1 MLSVILQ
8 RRNLTMLLKRFMIT
22 LCLLLSLSIS
32 AHATLNQSS
41 NDGSIL
47 KQIIIFGRHGVR
59 APTTDRSNLPQM
71 SVDAYPEFEVP
82 AGYLTSHGYQA
93 EVLLGAFFRSYLIR
107 EGLLTGSVETD
118 AVNSYFRA
126 NSIQRSNVT
135 AAAFSA
141 GLLPN
146 VTPAVQSYP
155 LGQPDPVFDPI
166 AANVVTVDTD
176 RAVMEANGIFNN
188 GAALISAYSGEYSLI
203 RSVLQGYPL
212 GTQPP
217 PLTPNG
223 LVDPTILPIPLTA
236 NTSGLSTGNVI
247 DIGGLGLVNEAV
259 DPFVMEYANGFPLN
273 QVAWGRL
280 TLDTLSQQ
288 TRIISYVFNIEL
300 LSPYLNQLQSSNAAA
315 HILRTMEQAAYH
327 KTLPGSF
334 GNANSR
340 CVVVI
345 SSDGY
350 VAGLAG
356 LLRLHW
362 QLPGYQ
368 PDYCAPGGALVFE
381 LRQSLPS
388 KEHFVRIYYTAQ
400 TFDQLRNLTP
410 LTLDA
415 PPAGM
420 QLLIPDDSRAS
431 RSLDIRFSSFRRLVE
446 RAMNPMY
453 VQNPFAEIPPGILT
467 DVPLN

>member
-1 MLSVILQ
+1 MF
-8 RRNLTMLLKRFMIT
+8 LKRT
-22 LCLLLSLSIS
+22 LIILFLLLSLSFS
-32 AHATLNQSS
+32 AHAQLNQNA
-41 NDGSIL
+41 NDGSTL

-59 APTTDRSNLPQM
+59 APTTDRSELPPM
-71 SVDAYPEFEVP
+71 SVDTYPEFEVP
-82 AGYLTSHGYQA
+82 AGYLTPHGYQA
-93 EVLLGAFFRSYLIR
+93 EVLLGAYFRSYLLQ

-118 AVNSYFRA
+118 AANSYFRA

-135 AAAFSA
+135 AAALSA
-141 GLLPN
+141 ALLPN
-146 VTPAVQSYP
+146 VTPAVHSYP
-155 LGQPDPVFDPI
+155 LGQADPVFDPI
-166 AANVVTVDTD
+166 SANVVSVDTD
-176 RAVMEANGIFNN
+176 RAVRETKGIFNN
-188 GAALISAYSGEYSLI
+188 GSALISAYSGEYSLI

-217 PLTPNG
+217 PPTPDQ
-223 LVDPTILPIPLTA
+223 LVDPTIVPIPLTA
-236 NTSGLSTGNVI
+236 NTSELSTGNVI
-247 DIGGLGLVNEAV
+247 DIGGLGLVDEAV
-259 DPFVMEYANGFPLN
+259 DPFVMQYTDGFPLD

-280 TLDTLSQQ
+280 SLDTLSQQ
-288 TRIISYVFNIEL
+288 TRIISDLFSIEL

-327 KTLPGSF
+327 ETMPGAF

-356 LLRLHW
+356 LLKLHW

-381 LRQSLPS
+381 LRQSVSS
-388 KEHFVRIYYTAQ
+388 KEPFVRIYYIAQ
-400 TFDQLRNLTP
+400 TFDQLRNLTE
-410 LTLDA
+410 LTLDK

-420 QLLIPDDSRAS
+420 QLLIPAGS
-431 RSLDIRFSSFRRLVE
+431 RSSGNLDVRFSSFRRLVE
-446 RAMNPMY
+446 SAMNPMY
-453 VQNPFAEIPPGILT
+453 VQNPLLENPPGILT